1 MKGAGALAAVGKGHL
16 KGLFLSSV
24 SYSTQCTTEC
34 AFWSRWLCRCCFRP
48 HSFYSF
54 NSRGQGQAVA
64 MQTKLLVG

>member
-16 KGLFLSSV
+16 KGFFLSTV
-24 SYSTQCTTEC
+24 LYGTEC
-34 AFWSRWLCRCCFRP
+34 STGCACWSRWPCRCCLRP
-48 HSFYSF
+48 YSFYSF